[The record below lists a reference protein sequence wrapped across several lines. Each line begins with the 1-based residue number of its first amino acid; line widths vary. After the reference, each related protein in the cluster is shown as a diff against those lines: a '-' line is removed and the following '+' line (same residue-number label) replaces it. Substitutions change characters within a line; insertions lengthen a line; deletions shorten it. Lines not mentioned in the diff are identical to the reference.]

1 MSRTGLFLFI
11 AIVAITT
18 GFSLWL
24 AGCGDKPTEPPRPK
38 QPKDYVFYL
47 SDGFYS
53 GNDCKYFRY
62 RSYSKLVDT
71 VYIPF
76 GSLGGFAVSP
86 DGNLLYLC
94 DRTLTRVVTTDSLQ
108 LVAELPPGY
117 ISVSPD
123 NQFLAIAGSDS
134 IVILQTEDYSAVY
147 SDTFNLLNGR
157 FSNNSQTYYGNG
169 QHHLLTV
176 RLTDPVQTT
185 DKGMSGGGIYR
196 FVPSPDDS
204 QLYLYVM
211 QSGYDF
217 LFAVVDVATDSIVF
231 QTPITPGYGDIEIT
245 PDGKYVFYTSPGH
258 VQIGPSPS
266 PYLMVYDTE
275 NKEIQSQIPVID
287 YCLPANL
294 AVSPDGR
301 KLVAAGA
308 SGFQKFFVLDIPT
321 LSITELYEL
330 RYTTPADVVCQ
341 NAL

>member
-1 MSRTGLFLFI
+1 MI
-11 AIVAITT
+11 IMVIVA
-18 GFSLWL
+18 GLGLGLGLWL
-24 AGCGDKPTEPPRPK
+24 TGCGDKPSQPPKPEPE
-38 QPKDYVFYL
+38 DYVFYL

-53 GNDCKYFRY
+53 GPDCKYFRY

-71 VYIPF
+71 VYIPY

-86 DGNLLYLC
+86 DGSLLYLC
-94 DRTLTRVVTTDSLQ
+94 DRTLTRVVNTDSLQ
-108 LVAELPPGY
+108 LLAELPPGH

-123 NQFLAIAGSDS
+123 NQYMAIAGADS
-134 IVILQTEDYSAVY
+134 IVILRTEDYSAVY

-157 FSNNSQTYYGNG
+157 FSNNSEIYYGNG

-176 RLTDPVQTT
+176 KLTDPVQTI
-185 DKGMSGGGIYR
+185 DKGMSGGGVYR

-211 QSGYDF
+211 QSVYDF
-217 LFAVVDVATDSIVF
+217 LFAVVDVATDSILF

-258 VQIGPSPS
+258 VQIGPDPS
-266 PYLMVYDTE
+266 PYLTVYSTE
-275 NKEIQSQIPVID
+275 DNEIQSQISIVD
-287 YCLPANL
+287 FCLPRNL

-308 SGFQKFFVLDIPT
+308 TGEQYFFVLDIPT
-321 LSITELYEL
+321 LTITELHEL

-341 NAL
+341 NSL